1 MIAGRRRRFPPGL
14 SSPPPWLAAHTTP
27 PSGPLGDH
35 PLAESRH
42 PVVMLLPSPL
52 RHTGKV
58 SAMALLVLTVL
69 TGAASA
75 TGTTPSWRWPIDPPR
90 VIARPFIAPATP
102 YSAGHRGL
110 DLRSDAGAV
119 VYAPADGVVHFSGV
133 VVDRPVISIEHQG
146 GLISSFEPV
155 ASMLAAGTLVHRGEA
170 IGHILGAPQSGHCG
184 APCLHFG
191 VRLHGQYV
199 SPLNYLGGIPRS
211 VLLPTRSLR

>member
-1 MIAGRRRRFPPGL
+1 
-14 SSPPPWLAAHTTP
+14 
-27 PSGPLGDH
+27 
-35 PLAESRH
+35 
-42 PVVMLLPSPL
+42 MLLPSPH
-52 RHTGKV
+52 RHTWKV
-58 SAMALLVLTVL
+58 AAAVLLLLTL
-69 TGAASA
+69 MTGAAPAAGA
-75 TGTTPSWRWPIDPPR
+75 TPTHTTPRWNWPIDAPR

-102 YSAGHRGL
+102 YSAGHRGI
-110 DLRSDAGAV
+110 DLWADAGAA
-119 VYAPADGVVHFSGV
+119 VYAPADGIVHFAGV
-133 VVDRPVISIEHQG
+133 VVDRPVISVEHPG

-155 ASMLAAGTLVHRGEA
+155 ASSLVAGTLVHRGEA